1 MRDFIKENLRI
12 QLENLLYE
20 YHENF
25 DEIPDSIRYPKTR
38 VRSKEQLIKLSELAK
53 KLNNQYRDIFG
64 GINDGD
70 GTYTFKITKSGD
82 GFLIVPDNGKDDRDY
97 RLGQEGK
104 ALRLNANAFGSQ
116 GDNSDKTVFFP
127 IVDAKIKLLAD
138 DESIKNIMDF
148 DFEGSYTAYNQLQKN
163 KELAAEKTPEE
174 RGYLKDKYTTRQRA
188 NVTKAK
194 NKAKDIEKIEKYNLT
209 PDQQI
214 EIDTLEKDL
223 TKNIRFLNTAK
234 DREKYSID
242 NNETPSQGIV
252 DRIKELEKTIE
263 VIKSKIQ
270 KINPNYGK

>member
-25 DEIPDSIRYPKTR
+25 DEIPDSIRYPETR

-70 GTYTFKITKSGD
+70 GTYTFKITKSGN
-82 GFLIVPDNGKDDRDY
+82 GFLIVHDNGKDDRDY

-104 ALRLNANAFGSQ
+104 VLRLNANAFGSQ
-116 GDNSDKTVFFP
+116 GDKSDKTVFFP

-148 DFEGSYTAYNQLQKN
+148 DFEGSYTADDQLEKN
-163 KELAAEKTPEE
+163 KELSAQSVADVEFDKRNKIKRYNLKGKGSLSTNPKIN
-174 RGYLKDKYTTRQRA
+174 RIQTQLNNFIVAYNDAINPIDGKKNKDKINSLNTLID
-188 NVTKAK
+188 KAK
-194 NKAKDIEKIEKYNLT
+194 NDLKELG
-209 PDQQI
+209 
-214 EIDTLEKDL
+214 IDTSE
-223 TKNIRFLNTAK
+223 
-234 DREKYSID
+234 
-242 NNETPSQGIV
+242 
-252 DRIKELEKTIE
+252 
-263 VIKSKIQ
+263 
-270 KINPNYGK
+270 YGE

>member
-25 DEIPDSIRYPKTR
+25 DEIPDSIRYPETR

-70 GTYTFKITKSGD
+70 GTYTFKITKSGN
-82 GFLIVPDNGKDDRDY
+82 GFLIVHDNGKDDRDY

-116 GDNSDKTVFFP
+116 GDKSDKTVFFP

-148 DFEGSYTAYNQLQKN
+148 DFEGSYTADDQLEKN
-163 KELAAEKTPEE
+163 KELSTQSVASDEFDKREKLNRATRKNTLSINEPDATESKE
-174 RGYLKDKYTTRQRA
+174 YKDAVRIYQNLLPLYKE
-188 NVTKAK
+188 KSK
-194 NKAKDIEKIEKYNLT
+194 KGEDIEPLKTRLDDLKAI
-209 PDQQI
+209 
-214 EIDTLEKDL
+214 ID
-223 TKNIRFLNTAK
+223 
-234 DREKYSID
+234 
-242 NNETPSQGIV
+242 
-252 DRIKELEKTIE
+252 
-263 VIKSKIQ
+263 

>member
-25 DEIPDSIRYPKTR
+25 DEIPDSIRYPETR

-70 GTYTFKITKSGD
+70 GTYTFKITKSGN
-82 GFLIVPDNGKDDRDY
+82 GFLIVHDNGKDDRDY

-148 DFEGSYTAYNQLQKN
+148 DFEGSYTADDQLEKN

-188 NVTKAK
+188 NVTKTK

-214 EIDTLEKDL
+214 KIDSLEKDL
-223 TKNIRFLNTAK
+223 AKNIRFLNTAK
-234 DREKYSID
+234 ESADYSRK
-242 NNETPSQGIV
+242 NNEVVPDGVVNRIESLNKEIK
-252 DRIKELEKTIE
+252 RIKSDIE
-263 VIKSKIQ
+263 